1 MAFPSPPTPPFPL
14 EAERFLGCHSLTPAS
29 CWLKYSTPPTRKR
42 KPPQK
47 EKSSVY
53 YPAELLISPN
63 STFCSAPL
71 SRSSLNLSATFLHRP
86 RLSRAD
92 GSSTLHPD
100 TALLRISMLV
110 PKHGVRLWPPCPAG
124 AWGSQNHRKSLCSGH
139 SSQATAAPPV
149 RPHPETPT
157 PLLGRNTG
165 RLPSPIGAGLC
176 I

>member
-1 MAFPSPPTPPFPL
+1 MAQPDPSKLLVKIQHTSNKEKKTTP
-14 EAERFLGCHSLTPAS
+14 
-29 CWLKYSTPPTRKR
+29 KK
-42 KPPQK
+42 
-47 EKSSVY
+47 KSSVY

-86 RLSRAD
+86 RLSCAD

-139 SSQATAAPPV
+139 SSQGTAPPPV
-149 RPHPETPT
+149 RPDPKTPT

-165 RLPSPIGAGLC
+165 RLPTPMGAGLC